1 MRAVPTAGLPG
12 DPHPRCGVCVAGILN
27 CGKRSPTWP
36 SCPLYPGGRIRYPPK
51 TVVMC
56 NRYQPGTPNNIKQP
70 VFYLMVVSTGW
81 FQIITLKNGCF
92 TKCQEQMLENFVW
105 FLCASYIPPSHLKLN
120 ASMKTRQL
128 QTYSIRNNMKILL
141 SSQLPLKP
149 WEPQELLFFL
159 FFFFS
164 FFFAIEPQPF
174 RPTARSVL
182 PSKCRSPTR
191 SRCIAITRAFN
202 NASRISGWDRGRK
215 TGRDNFRFFF
225 KDALEM
231 LKKLQAEWGVIHTFF
246 TIFTTSSDMFLLA
259 ILAMFLF

>member
-1 MRAVPTAGLPG
+1 
-12 DPHPRCGVCVAGILN
+12 
-27 CGKRSPTWP
+27 
-36 SCPLYPGGRIRYPPK
+36 
-51 TVVMC
+51 
-56 NRYQPGTPNNIKQP
+56 
-70 VFYLMVVSTGW
+70 
-81 FQIITLKNGCF
+81 
-92 TKCQEQMLENFVW
+92 MLENFVW

-149 WEPQELLFFL
+149 WEPQEL
-159 FFFFS
+159 
-164 FFFAIEPQPF
+164 AIEPQPF

-231 LKKLQAEWGVIHTFF
+231 LKKLQAE
-246 TIFTTSSDMFLLA
+246 
-259 ILAMFLF
+259 